1 MWWFLGGIALLLG
14 GYMIYGRMVEKIIG
28 PDDRQTPAKLHPDG
42 VDYVVLPNWKNML
55 IQLLNIAGIGPVIG
69 VILGVMFGDIV
80 FIIIPIGNIVGGA
93 EHDFTAG
100 MMSLR
105 RNGANLPKLVEDS
118 LGTITAK
125 IFGLFVTV
133 ILLLVV
139 AVFVNVP
146 AGLIAIMKPGAP
158 LFWPAVGVIFIY
170 YICATLF
177 PVDKI
182 IGKIYP
188 VFGALLLVGSLALFV
203 SLLYNVWNQPELLTE
218 TKNFKLGKTHQP
230 IVPVLFVTIACGILS
245 GFHATQSPI
254 IARTMASERDGRANF
269 YGMMI
274 VEGIIAMI
282 WAAGAMV
289 IYNKFPTFM
298 GPNANATLSKITTYF
313 LGSWMGPVTIVA
325 VIILAITSGDT
336 ALRSLRLSLAERFSL
351 SQVSL
356 RNRFLL
362 TLPLIIL
369 VSGLL
374 WWSNSDKQSF
384 QWLWNYFAWGNQVL
398 AVFTLFTVTVW
409 LMRRKKN
416 FIIALLPGAFMMF
429 VVTSFILWTS
439 PVHKLPWGFGLDLQL
454 AYSLA
459 GNFTA
464 FTTGLVLYQGI
475 TKRKEDEVAGIVD

>member
-1 MWWFLGGIALLLG
+1 MWWFLGGIVLLIG
-14 GYMIYGRMVEKIIG
+14 GYLTYGRIVEKIIG

-42 VDYVVLPNWKNML
+42 VDYVILPNWKNML
-55 IQLLNIAGIGPVIG
+55 IQLLNIAGVGPVIG
-69 VILGVMFGDIV
+69 VILGIMFGEIV
-80 FIIIPIGNIVGGA
+80 FIIIPIGNILGGA
-93 EHDFTAG
+93 VHDFTAG
-100 MMSLR
+100 MMSIR
-105 RNGANLPKLVEDS
+105 HNGANLPKLVENS
-118 LGTITAK
+118 LGKITAR
-125 IFGLFVTV
+125 IFGIFMIVL
-133 ILLLVV
+133 LLLVV

-146 AGLIAIMKPGAP
+146 AGLIDLMKPGTA
-158 LFWPAVGVIFIY
+158 LFWPAVGIIFLY

-188 VFGALLLVGSLALFV
+188 LFGALLLIGTLALFV
-203 SLLYNVWNQPELLTE
+203 SLLSHVWNQPELLTE
-218 TKNFKLGKTHQP
+218 TANFKRGMFRQP

-254 IARTMASERDGRANF
+254 IARTMASEYDGRANF

-274 VEGIIAMI
+274 IEGIIAMV
-282 WAAGAMV
+282 WAAGAMA
-289 IYNKFPTFM
+289 IYNLFPSFM
-298 GPNANATLSKITTYF
+298 GPNANASLTKITTYF
-313 LGSWMGPVTIVA
+313 LGSWMGSVTTIA

-336 ALRSLRLSLAERFSL
+336 ALRSLRLSLAEIFSIP
-351 SQVSL
+351 QISL

-362 TLPLIIL
+362 TLPLILL
-369 VSGLL
+369 VSVLL
-374 WWSNSDKQSF
+374 WWSNSNSESF
-384 QWLWNYFAWGNQVL
+384 KWLWNYFAWGNQVL

-409 LMRRKKN
+409 LMRRKRN
-416 FIIALLPGAFMMF
+416 FLIALLPGAFMMF

-464 FTTGLVLYQGI
+464 FTTGLVLYQGLV
-475 TKRKEDEVAGIVD
+475 KRKEDETSGIKD

>member
-1 MWWFLGGIALLLG
+1 MWWFLGGIALLIG
-14 GYMIYGRMVEKIIG
+14 GYVTYGKIVEKIIG

-42 VDYVVLPNWKNML
+42 VDYIVLPNWKNML

-80 FIIIPIGNIVGGA
+80 FIIIPIGNILGGA
-93 EHDFTAG
+93 VHDFTAG
-100 MMSLR
+100 MMSIR
-105 RNGANLPKLVEDS
+105 HNGANLPKLVEDS
-118 LGTITAK
+118 LGKITAK

-146 AGLIAIMKPGAP
+146 AGLIAVMKPDVP

-188 VFGALLLVGSLALFV
+188 IFGALLLIGSLALFV
-203 SLLYNVWNQPELLTE
+203 SLLFNVWNQPELLTE
-218 TKNFKLGKTHQP
+218 TAIFKQGKTHQP

-254 IARTMASERDGRANF
+254 IARTMATERDGRANF

-289 IYNKFPTFM
+289 IYNKFPVFM

-356 RNRFLL
+356 RDRFLL

-374 WWSNSDKQSF
+374 WWSNTNATSF
-384 QWLWNYFAWGNQVL
+384 KWLWNYFAWGNQVL

-416 FIIALLPGAFMMF
+416 FLIALVPGAFMMF

-459 GNFTA
+459 GNLK
-464 FTTGLVLYQGI
+464 G
-475 TKRKEDEVAGIVD
+475 R

>member
-1 MWWFLGGIALLLG
+1 MWCFLGGIVLLIG
-14 GYMIYGRMVEKIIG
+14 GYLTYGRMVEKIIG
-28 PDDRQTPAKLHPDG
+28 PDDRPTPAKVHPDG
-42 VDYVVLPNWKNML
+42 VDYVILPNWKNML

-69 VILGVMFGDIV
+69 VILGVMFGEIV
-80 FIIIPIGNIVGGA
+80 FILIPLGNILGGA
-93 EHDFTAG
+93 VHDFTAG
-100 MMSLR
+100 MMSVR
-105 RNGANLPKLVEDS
+105 RNGANLPALVENS
-118 LGTITAK
+118 LGKTTAR
-125 IFGLFVTV
+125 IFSIFMTV
-133 ILLLVV
+133 LLLLVV

-146 AGLIAIMKPGAP
+146 AGLINLMIPGTSF
-158 LFWPAVGVIFIY
+158 FWPAVVIIFLY

-188 VFGALLLVGSLALFV
+188 VVGGLLLIGSLALFV
-203 SLLYNVWNQPELLTE
+203 SLVYQVWGKPELLTE
-218 TKNFKLGKTHQP
+218 TANFKRGMFTQP

-254 IARTMASERDGRANF
+254 IARTMATERDGRANF

-282 WAAGAMV
+282 WAAGAMA
-289 IYNKFPTFM
+289 IYNLFPSFM
-298 GPNANATLSKITTYF
+298 GPNANATLTKITTYF
-313 LGSWMGPVTIVA
+313 LGSWMGAVTTIA

-336 ALRSLRLSLAERFSL
+336 ALRSLRLSLAEIFSIP
-351 SQVSL
+351 QIRL

-362 TLPLIIL
+362 TLPLIVL
-369 VSGLL
+369 VSLLL
-374 WWSNSDKQSF
+374 WWSNSNAESF
-384 QWLWNYFAWGNQVL
+384 KWLWNYFAWGNQVL

-409 LMRRKKN
+409 LMRRRRN
-416 FIIALLPGAFMMF
+416 FLIALLPGAFMMF
-429 VVTSFILWTS
+429 VVVSFILWTS

-464 FTTGLVLYQGI
+464 FTTGLVLYQGLV
-475 TKRKEDEVAGIVD
+475 KRKEDELAGIKD